1 MARYSSKRVDRYR
14 KSTPKPISEIIGKVI
29 HDLGLGS
36 RIKEYEIID
45 LWSRIVGNQIAK
57 VTSAESIRDGKLIV
71 RVKHPT
77 WRNELLFLKRGII
90 EKINKEMNQE
100 IIKDIYFK

>member
-1 MARYSSKRVDRYR
+1 MVRYSGKRADRYR
-14 KSTPKPISEIIGKVI
+14 KSTPKPISDIVGKVI
-29 HDLGLGS
+29 NDLGLGS
-36 RIKEYEIID
+36 RIREYEIID
-45 LWSRIVGNQIAK
+45 LWCRIVGRQIAE
-57 VTSAESIRDGKLIV
+57 VTSAESIHDGKLIV

-90 EKINKEMNQE
+90 EKINKEMKQE